1 MIEHED
7 QEQPKPAEAQ
17 PNLEETY
24 DPVATKPEK
33 NLETVRRDYTF
44 QINIGD
50 DRYSIPLIMKKSI
63 LLEQKEIFLIE
74 GFKNIILLKKLTE
87 EWFNNFQNSVGDNKQ
102 TDSLENYFVE
112 TENQFL
118 EKPMKKNGLLKIYL
132 TDTIITYLN
141 VKIYDSN
148 IIRQSRLDDYYN
160 LNNCL
165 KLFYLVFQQ
174 NSDNNSQMKF
184 SGVSMSAGDYKL
196 TVDKFIENDHYE
208 IKFLS
213 EGMTDEQN
221 CKNRMNYLENVFNED
236 LDQINSAIWKGYAAT
251 KQHNKEQLQIN
262 KNLLQKQSELSENFK
277 NKENDWNL
285 KTQALQNLHREQSEE
300 LIKVKTELDKAVLE
314 YKSILE
320 AKDLQTQELESEKI
334 KTTELEQQVKEQT
347 EILTKKESKITQ
359 QVFYM
364 KLKVLEWHNYW
375 A

>member
-148 IIRQSRLDDYYN
+148 IIR
-160 LNNCL
+160 
-165 KLFYLVFQQ
+165 
-174 NSDNNSQMKF
+174 
-184 SGVSMSAGDYKL
+184 
-196 TVDKFIENDHYE
+196 
-208 IKFLS
+208 
-213 EGMTDEQN
+213 
-221 CKNRMNYLENVFNED
+221 
-236 LDQINSAIWKGYAAT
+236 
-251 KQHNKEQLQIN
+251 
-262 KNLLQKQSELSENFK
+262 
-277 NKENDWNL
+277 
-285 KTQALQNLHREQSEE
+285 
-300 LIKVKTELDKAVLE
+300 
-314 YKSILE
+314 
-320 AKDLQTQELESEKI
+320 
-334 KTTELEQQVKEQT
+334 
-347 EILTKKESKITQ
+347 
-359 QVFYM
+359 
-364 KLKVLEWHNYW
+364 
-375 A
+375 